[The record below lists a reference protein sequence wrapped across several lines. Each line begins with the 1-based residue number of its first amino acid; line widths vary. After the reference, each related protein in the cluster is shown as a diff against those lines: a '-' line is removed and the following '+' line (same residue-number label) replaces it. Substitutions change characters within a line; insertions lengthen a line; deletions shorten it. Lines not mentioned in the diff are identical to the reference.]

1 VTVAQVTQA
10 VSPYITGLE
19 NFDFTLHFVVW
30 PQSMQ
35 VPSQDLLLRNQALV
49 CFLQSISSES
59 PATMSS

>member
-1 VTVAQVTQA
+1 LVTE
-10 VSPYITGLE
+10 PRDL
-19 NFDFTLHFVVW
+19 DFTIHFVVW

-49 CFLQSISSES
+49 SLLQSISSES